1 MEELSAV
8 GEQVFAAEC
17 ILRKRLRK
25 GKLEYLVKWR
35 GWSSK
40 HNSWEPEENILDP
53 RLLLAFQR
61 SQQEKELQNR
71 KRGKRPRGRP
81 RKHVEQETPLSSK
94 SSSSSDEDEDD
105 DDDDDDEEEEED
117 SDDQL
122 QSTSRSNE
130 RREESDRIP
139 QKRTQTEISQT
150 KTDLKDT
157 GKKKRT
163 STSKATRSD
172 LRKNVKI
179 KPGKALKTS
188 GNDTSGDSGTDESS
202 KEKLGKPEGSVS
214 ENNGGSEKST
224 LESLSVTSAMLNSS
238 MFNSAK
244 PINPRSGLQTANRTG
259 LGQHSSSIHPASP
272 MTLNKS
278 ASEMQPVNTP
288 VLNPQGVNEKNKVG
302 LIKNP
307 GNAKNSIELCKSDSD
322 SKNLNIPGPM
332 KNNSSVCSS
341 ANPGSNS
348 QGLSSQSASAL
359 GRNLPASNSQN
370 TNNSGLNLHALNLQ
384 RTNKMGLSSKSVTG
398 SGVNSSG
405 LTSKNNIN
413 NMSFVISRS
422 VGTPGLNSTELNSH
436 VVSNKVLSSQTANSQ
451 AICESSGKDGVEKEN
466 QMKVDK
472 EATNTAIHHSDNQI
486 RDSDKKDIS
495 SETSKQNSNV
505 PTELSTGE
513 ETMSSDSDHDSSFSS
528 VVPNPSISI
537 QTNQDWKPT
546 RSLIEHV
553 FVTDVTANLVTV
565 TVKESPTSVGFFNL
579 RHY

>member
-94 SSSSSDEDEDD
+94 SSSSSEDDEEDTDDDEDE
-105 DDDDDDEEEEED
+105 
-117 SDDQL
+117 
-122 QSTSRSNE
+122 
-130 RREESDRIP
+130 EESDDPTQSASQSNDRRKDLDCIP
-139 QKRTQTEISQT
+139 PKRAQTEVIHS
-150 KTDLKDT
+150 KADLKDSC
-157 GKKKRT
+157 KKKRT
-163 STSKATRSD
+163 SKVIRSD
-172 LRKNVKI
+172 LRKNIKI
-179 KPGKALKTS
+179 KSGKALKTP

-202 KEKLGKPEGSVS
+202 KEKLSKPDGSVS
-214 ENNGGSEKST
+214 ENNSRSEKNNMG
-224 LESLSVTSAMLNSS
+224 ESLSTTSGILNSS
-238 MFNSAK
+238 IFNSSKAS
-244 PINPRSGLQTANRTG
+244 NQRAASQTANHAG
-259 LGQHSSSIHPASP
+259 LGQHSSSILSASSVAL
-272 MTLNKS
+272 TKS
-278 ASEMQPVNTP
+278 ACEQQSVNTP
-288 VLNPQGVNEKNKVG
+288 VLNQQGTNEKNKVG
-302 LIKNP
+302 LVKNP
-307 GNAKNSIELCKSDSD
+307 GNTKSSNELCKSESD
-322 SKNLNIPGPM
+322 SKSLNIPGTM
-332 KNNSSVCSS
+332 KTNSTVCSS
-341 ANPGSNS
+341 ANPGTNSLNLNS
-348 QGLSSQSASAL
+348 QSSSTL
-359 GRNLPASNSQN
+359 GRNLPTSTSQN

-384 RTNKMGLSSKSVTG
+384 SSNKMGLNSKNVPSP
-398 SGVNSSG
+398 GVNSSG

-413 NMSFVISRS
+413 NLSFVISR
-422 VGTPGLNSTELNSH
+422 NSAELNTH
-436 VVSNKVLSSQTANSQ
+436 AVSNKLLNSQSASSQAV
-451 AICESSGKDGVEKEN
+451 CESSGNGVEKEN
-466 QMKVDK
+466 QTKEDK
-472 EATNTAIHHSDNQI
+472 EVADTAVHHSDNRI
-486 RDSDKKDIS
+486 RDSDRKDVS
-495 SETSKQNSNV
+495 LETSKQGGNV

-513 ETMSSDSDHDSSFSS
+513 ETMSSDSEHDSSFSS
-528 VVPNPSISI
+528 MAANPSISV

-565 TVKESPTSVGFFNL
+565 TVKESPTSVGFFNI

>member
-61 SQQEKELQNR
+61 SQQERELQNR

-94 SSSSSDEDEDD
+94 SSSSSEEDE
-105 DDDDDDEEEEED
+105 DDDDEEEEEEEE
-117 SDDQL
+117 SDDQT
-122 QSTSRSNE
+122 QTTSRNNE
-130 RREESDRIP
+130 RREELDHIP
-139 QKRTQTEISQT
+139 QKRIQTEIGQT
-150 KTDLKDT
+150 KADLKDT

-163 STSKATRSD
+163 SKVICSE
-172 LRKNVKI
+172 LRKNIKV

-202 KEKLGKPEGSVS
+202 KEKLEKPEGSLT
-214 ENNGGSEKST
+214 ENNAGSEKST
-224 LESLSVTSAMLNSS
+224 LESLNVSSGMLSS
-238 MFNSAK
+238 GIFNSK
-244 PINPRSGLQTANRTG
+244 SNNPRSALQTANRTG
-259 LGQHSSSIHPASP
+259 SGQHSSSLHPASP
-272 MTLNKS
+272 MALNKS
-278 ASEMQPVNTP
+278 ASEMQPGNTT
-288 VLNPQGVNEKNKVG
+288 VLNPQGMSEKSKVG

-307 GNAKNSIELCKSDSD
+307 GSARNSVELCKSDCD
-322 SKNLNIPGPM
+322 SKALNIPGQI
-332 KNNSSVCSS
+332 KANSSVCSS
-341 ANPGSNS
+341 VNSGSNS
-348 QGLSSQSASAL
+348 QSVNSQSSSVL
-359 GRNLPASNSQN
+359 GRNLPAPNSQN
-370 TNNSGLNLHALNLQ
+370 TTNSGLNSHALNLQ
-384 RTNKMGLSSKSVTG
+384 SANKIGLSSKSVT
-398 SGVNSSG
+398 SPSG
-405 LTSKNNIN
+405 LTSKNIN
-413 NMSFVISRS
+413 NNLSFVISRS

-436 VVSNKVLSSQTANSQ
+436 GVSNKVLNSPAANSQ
-451 AICESSGKDGVEKEN
+451 ALCENSGKDGGEKEN
-466 QMKVDK
+466 QIKVDK
-472 EATNTAIHHSDNQI
+472 EATNTSIHHSDNQI
-486 RDSDKKDIS
+486 RDSDKKDAS
-495 SETSKQNSNV
+495 SEISKQSNNV

-513 ETMSSDSDHDSSFSS
+513 DTMSSDSDHDSSFSS
-528 VVPNPSISI
+528 TIPNPSISV

-565 TVKESPTSVGFFNL
+565 TVKESPTSVGFFNI

>member
-81 RKHVEQETPLSSK
+81 RKHVEQETPFSSK
-94 SSSSSDEDEDD
+94 SSSSSEDD
-105 DDDDDDEEEEED
+105 EEDTDDDDEEEE
-117 SDDQL
+117 SDDQTQPTA
-122 QSTSRSNE
+122 QSND
-130 RREESDRIP
+130 RREDLDCIP
-139 QKRTQTEISQT
+139 PKRAQTDVVHS
-150 KTDLKDT
+150 KADLKDS

-163 STSKATRSD
+163 SKVIRSD

-179 KPGKALKTS
+179 KPGKALKTP

-202 KEKLGKPEGSVS
+202 KEKLSKPDRPIS
-214 ENNGGSEKST
+214 ENNSRSEKSNM
-224 LESLSVTSAMLNSS
+224 ESLTTAGGMLNSS
-238 MFNSAK
+238 IFNSSKAA
-244 PINPRSGLQTANRTG
+244 NQRAASQTANRAG
-259 LGQHSSSIHPASP
+259 LGQHSSSILSASS
-272 MTLNKS
+272 MTLTKS
-278 ASEMQPVNTP
+278 ACEQQSVNTP
-288 VLNPQGVNEKNKVG
+288 VLNPQGANEKNKVG
-302 LIKNP
+302 LVKNP
-307 GNAKNSIELCKSDSD
+307 GNAKTSNELCKSESD
-322 SKNLNIPGPM
+322 SKSLNIPGTM
-332 KNNSSVCSS
+332 KTNSSVCSS
-341 ANPGSNS
+341 ANPGTNS
-348 QGLSSQSASAL
+348 QSLNSQSPNAL
-359 GRNLPASNSQN
+359 SRNLPASNSQN
-370 TNNSGLNLHALNLQ
+370 ANNSGLNLHALNLQ
-384 RTNKMGLSSKSVTG
+384 STNKMGLNPKNVPSPA
-398 SGVNSSG
+398 VNASG

-413 NMSFVISRS
+413 NLSFVISR
-422 VGTPGLNSTELNSH
+422 NSADLNSH
-436 VVSNKVLSSQTANSQ
+436 VVSNKLLSSQTATSQ
-451 AICESSGKDGVEKEN
+451 ASCESSGNGVEKEN
-466 QMKVDK
+466 QVKEDK
-472 EATNTAIHHSDNQI
+472 EMKGTTVHHSDNRV
-486 RDSDKKDIS
+486 RDSDQKDVS
-495 SETSKQNSNV
+495 SETSKQSGNV

-513 ETMSSDSDHDSSFSS
+513 ETLSSDSDHDSSFSS
-528 VVPNPSISI
+528 MAPNPSISV

-565 TVKESPTSVGFFNL
+565 TVKESPTSVGFFNI

>member
-81 RKHVEQETPLSSK
+81 RKHVEQEAPLSSK
-94 SSSSSDEDEDD
+94 SSSSSEGDEDE
-105 DDDDDDEEEEED
+105 DDDEEEEEEEEEE
-117 SDDQL
+117 SDDQT

-163 STSKATRSD
+163 SKVIRSE
-172 LRKNVKI
+172 LRKNIKT

-214 ENNGGSEKST
+214 ENNAASDKST
-224 LESLSVTSAMLNSS
+224 LEPPSVTSGMLNSS
-238 MFNSAK
+238 IFNSPK
-244 PINPRSGLQTANRTG
+244 PSNSRLALQTANRTG
-259 LGQHSSSIHPASP
+259 LGQHSSSIHPTSP
-272 MTLNKS
+272 TALNKS
-278 ASEMQPVNTP
+278 ASEMQHVNTP
-288 VLNPQGVNEKNKVG
+288 VLNPQTVTEKNKLG

-307 GNAKNSIELCKSDSD
+307 GNAKSSIELCKSDLD
-322 SKNLNIPGPM
+322 SKSLNIPGPM
-332 KNNSSVCSS
+332 KTSSSVCSS

-348 QGLSSQSASAL
+348 QSLNNQSASTL
-359 GRNLPASNSQN
+359 GRNLPALNTPN

-384 RTNKMGLSSKSVTG
+384 STNKMGLTSKNVTG
-398 SGVNSSG
+398 PGMNSPG

-413 NMSFVISRS
+413 NLSFVNSRS

-436 VVSNKVLSSQTANSQ
+436 VSNKALNSQTVNSQ
-451 AICESSGKDGVEKEN
+451 ALCESSGKDGVEKEN

-472 EATNTAIHHSDNQI
+472 ETTNTAIHHSDSQI
-486 RDSDKKDIS
+486 RDSDKKDVS
-495 SETSKQNSNV
+495 SETSKQSSNV

-528 VVPNPSISI
+528 MVPNPSISV

-565 TVKESPTSVGFFNL
+565 TVKESPTSVGFFNI

>member
-61 SQQEKELQNR
+61 SQQERELQNR

-81 RKHVEQETPLSSK
+81 RKHVEQEAPLSSK
-94 SSSSSDEDEDD
+94 SSSSSEEDE
-105 DDDDDDEEEEED
+105 DDDDEEEEEEE
-117 SDDQL
+117 SDDQT
-122 QSTSRSNE
+122 QTTSRSNE
-130 RREESDRIP
+130 RREESDHIP
-139 QKRTQTEISQT
+139 QKRIQTDIGQT

-163 STSKATRSD
+163 SKVICSE
-172 LRKNVKI
+172 LRKNIKV

-202 KEKLGKPEGSVS
+202 KEKLEKPEGSLS
-214 ENNGGSEKST
+214 ENNVGSENST
-224 LESLSVTSAMLNSS
+224 LESLNVSGGMLNSGI
-238 MFNSAK
+238 FNSSK
-244 PINPRSGLQTANRTG
+244 SNNPRSALQTANRTG
-259 LGQHSSSIHPASP
+259 SGQHTSSLHPASP
-272 MTLNKS
+272 MALNKS
-278 ASEMQPVNTP
+278 ASEMQPGNTTM
-288 VLNPQGVNEKNKVG
+288 LNPQGMNEKNKVG

-307 GNAKNSIELCKSDSD
+307 GNAKNSVELCKSDCD
-322 SKNLNIPGPM
+322 SKGLNITGPI
-332 KNNSSVCSS
+332 KTNSSVCSS
-341 ANPGSNS
+341 TNSGSNS
-348 QGLSSQSASAL
+348 QSGNSQSPGVL
-359 GRNLPASNSQN
+359 GRNLPAPNSQN
-370 TNNSGLNLHALNLQ
+370 TTNSGLNSHALNLQ
-384 RTNKMGLSSKSVTG
+384 STNKIGLSSKSVT
-398 SGVNSSG
+398 SPSG
-405 LTSKNNIN
+405 LTSKNIN
-413 NMSFVISRS
+413 NNLSFVISRS
-422 VGTPGLNSTELNSH
+422 VGTPGPNSTELNSH
-436 VVSNKVLSSQTANSQ
+436 VVSNKVLNSQTVNSQ
-451 AICESSGKDGVEKEN
+451 ALCESSGKDGVEKEN
-466 QMKVDK
+466 QIKVDK
-472 EATNTAIHHSDNQI
+472 ETTNTSIHHSDNQT
-486 RDSDKKDIS
+486 RDSDKKDVS
-495 SETSKQNSNV
+495 SEISKQSSNM

-528 VVPNPSISI
+528 MIPNPSISI

-565 TVKESPTSVGFFNL
+565 TVKESPTSVGFFNI

>member
-61 SQQEKELQNR
+61 SQQERELQNR

-81 RKHVEQETPLSSK
+81 RKHVEQEALLSSK
-94 SSSSSDEDEDD
+94 SSSSSEEDEDE
-105 DDDDDDEEEEED
+105 DDEEEEED
-117 SDDQL
+117 EEESDDQAQTTL
-122 QSTSRSNE
+122 RSNE
-130 RREESDRIP
+130 RREESERNP
-139 QKRTQTEISQT
+139 QKRIQTEICQT

-163 STSKATRSD
+163 SKVICTE
-172 LRKNVKI
+172 LRKNIKI
-179 KPGKALKTS
+179 KPGKTLKTS

-202 KEKLGKPEGSVS
+202 KEKLEKPQGLLS
-214 ENNGGSEKST
+214 ENNNVSEKST
-224 LESLSVTSAMLNSS
+224 LESVNVSSGMLNQSI
-238 MFNSAK
+238 FNSAK
-244 PINPRSGLQTANRTG
+244 SSNPRAALQAANRTG
-259 LGQHSSSIHPASP
+259 AGQHSSSVHSVST
-272 MTLNKS
+272 MTLNKT
-278 ASEMQPVNTP
+278 ASEMQPGNTT
-288 VLNPQGVNEKNKVG
+288 LINPQGMNEKNKIG

-307 GNAKNSIELCKSDSD
+307 GNAKNAELGKSDCD
-322 SKNLNIPGPM
+322 SKGLNISGPL
-332 KNNSSVCSS
+332 KSNSGVCNSSNS
-341 ANPGSNS
+341 GSNS
-348 QGLSSQSASAL
+348 QSANGQCTGTL
-359 GRNLPASNSQN
+359 GRNLPTPNSQN
-370 TNNSGLNLHALNLQ
+370 TNSGLNSHALNLQ
-384 RTNKMGLSSKSVTG
+384 STNKTGLSSKSGT
-398 SGVNSSG
+398 SPSG
-405 LTSKNNIN
+405 LTSKNISSL
-413 NMSFVISRS
+413 SFVISRS
-422 VGTPGLNSTELNSH
+422 VGTAGLCSTELNAH
-436 VVSNKVLSSQTANSQ
+436 VSNKVLNSQ
-451 AICESSGKDGVEKEN
+451 AGNSQALCESSGKDSIEKEN
-466 QMKVDK
+466 QIKADK
-472 EATNTAIHHSDNQI
+472 ETTNTAILHSDNQI
-486 RDSDKKDIS
+486 HDIDKKDVS
-495 SETSKQNSNV
+495 SEISKQNSNM

-528 VVPNPSISI
+528 IPNPSISV

-565 TVKESPTSVGFFNL
+565 TVKESPTSVGFFNI

>member
-81 RKHVEQETPLSSK
+81 RKHVEQETPFSSK
-94 SSSSSDEDEDD
+94 SSSSSEDD
-105 DDDDDDEEEEED
+105 EEDTDDDDEEEE
-117 SDDQL
+117 SDDQT
-122 QSTSRSNE
+122 QSTAQSND
-130 RREESDRIP
+130 RREDLDCIP
-139 QKRTQTEISQT
+139 PKRAQTDVVHS
-150 KTDLKDT
+150 KADLKDS

-163 STSKATRSD
+163 SKVIRSD

-179 KPGKALKTS
+179 KPGKALKTP

-202 KEKLGKPEGSVS
+202 KEKLSKPDRPIS
-214 ENNGGSEKST
+214 ENNSRSEKSNM
-224 LESLSVTSAMLNSS
+224 ESLTTAGGMLNSS
-238 MFNSAK
+238 IFNSSKAA
-244 PINPRSGLQTANRTG
+244 NQRAASQTANRAG
-259 LGQHSSSIHPASP
+259 LGQHSSSILSASS
-272 MTLNKS
+272 MTLTKS
-278 ASEMQPVNTP
+278 ACEQQSVNTP
-288 VLNPQGVNEKNKVG
+288 VLNPQGANEKNKVG
-302 LIKNP
+302 LVKNP
-307 GNAKNSIELCKSDSD
+307 GNAKTSNELCKSESD
-322 SKNLNIPGPM
+322 SKSLNIPGTM
-332 KNNSSVCSS
+332 KTNSSVCSS
-341 ANPGSNS
+341 ANPGTNS
-348 QGLSSQSASAL
+348 QSLNSQSPNAL
-359 GRNLPASNSQN
+359 SRNLPASNSQN
-370 TNNSGLNLHALNLQ
+370 ANNSGLNLHALNLQ
-384 RTNKMGLSSKSVTG
+384 STNKMGLNPKNVPSPA
-398 SGVNSSG
+398 VNASG

-413 NMSFVISRS
+413 NLSFVISR
-422 VGTPGLNSTELNSH
+422 NSADLNSH
-436 VVSNKVLSSQTANSQ
+436 VVSNKLLSSQTATSQ
-451 AICESSGKDGVEKEN
+451 ASCESSGNGVEKEN
-466 QMKVDK
+466 QVKEDK
-472 EATNTAIHHSDNQI
+472 EMKGTTVHHSDNRV
-486 RDSDKKDIS
+486 RDSDQKDVS
-495 SETSKQNSNV
+495 SETSKQSGNV

-513 ETMSSDSDHDSSFSS
+513 ETLSSDSDHDSSFSS
-528 VVPNPSISI
+528 MAPNPSISV

-565 TVKESPTSVGFFNL
+565 TVKESPTSVGFFNI